1 MTKQHISPIGSP
13 PRSVVRRAGRAA
25 LVLAAALSVWAL
37 PRPVQAASIDCGV
50 PVSKQLDA
58 GETDEFEFLAAAG
71 DVVSIDALDVS
82 GTIGFLHMQLIGP
95 PSGGEEPEDDVV
107 LVDTCSGRIDR
118 AILTSGTYR
127 LEVSDCVENEGEDEA
142 GEYTVTLSGVNPDR
156 HGEINCGTPL
166 SCGLPTREAGLA
178 VIGEVDTYTFPA
190 LAGESVTLSITA
202 PNAGLGLLEMRMYDS
217 TGALVADSCG
227 GNIVLRPARSGTY
240 TVLVNACVSPGTG
253 RYTLVWTPSTCP
265 VSCTGDC
272 DNSGDVTVDELIM
285 GVNIDL
291 GLVALEDCP
300 SFDRDNSGD
309 VTIDELIAAVGYA
322 LTTCPAAPSQ

>member
-1 MTKQHISPIGSP
+1 M
-13 PRSVVRRAGRAA
+13 
-25 LVLAAALSVWAL
+25 LAATLSVWVL
-37 PRPVQAASIDCGV
+37 PRPLQATSIDCGV
-50 PVSKQLDA
+50 PISKQLA
-58 GETDEFEFLAAAG
+58 TGETDEFEFLAAAG

-95 PSGGEEPEDDVV
+95 PGGGEDSGDDVV

-118 AILTSGTYR
+118 TIPVTGTYH
-127 LEVSDCVENEGEDEA
+127 LEVDDCVENEGEDEA

-156 HGEINCGTPL
+156 HGALSCGAPL
-166 SCGLPTREAGLA
+166 SCALPTREASLA
-178 VIGEVDTYTFPA
+178 VTGEVDTYTFPA
-190 LAGESVTLSITA
+190 QAGESVALSITT
-202 PNAGLGLLEMRMYDS
+202 PNVGLGLLEVRVYDS
-217 TGALVADSCG
+217 TGALVDDSCG
-227 GNIVLRPARSGTY
+227 GTIEVRPARSGTY

-272 DNSGDVTVDELIM
+272 DSSGDVTVEELIT

-291 GLVALEDCP
+291 GLVSLEECS

-309 VTIDELIAAVGYA
+309 VTIDELIAAIDYA
-322 LTTCPAAPSQ
+322 LTTCPAALSQ